1 MKKTTLSVLLACLI
15 VPMTVSANSGIK
27 KDVKVINNTSKEVTI
42 AKRGAA
48 MPVALKPS
56 ANAQMLGMPKAEG
69 ETMVWDFEDA
79 TAGLSPFTA
88 EDRDGDGYNWQYY
101 NNDGV
106 TSGQMSTHE
115 GLGVISS
122 ASYVN
127 DGQGGGTAVTPDNW
141 LISPEVTLGGFLSFW
156 AMGQDSGYAAEVF
169 GVYVTV
175 DGENWTQVGT
185 DKTSTSEY
193 VLYEYDLSAYDG
205 QTGRFAIVHHNV
217 TDMFMLNVDDITF
230 NPSGY
235 VSPEPGMPTEL
246 TATPAATSAE
256 LAWVAGENNGTWNLR
271 WRPYTDPSLL
281 SPSWT
286 FPIPG
291 YETEIEGWQVY
302 DADGD
307 GNNWGLYYS
316 DDTQTDACFGSASWD
331 YAVLTPDNWLIT
343 PEVGMGGTLTFKT
356 WNSSASYLDKI
367 MVYYAPADW
376 QTIDDFV
383 AISDFIQPGTTPEEF
398 EIDLSEYEGSG
409 VIAFRHYDSSD
420 MMRIFVD
427 DITIDVPGGVNPAD
441 LPEWTVVEDVANPYT
456 LEGLVPETT
465 YEAQVMA
472 YNEDGDKYT
481 DWTESTIFTT
491 LTEGGEEVAEGT
503 WVVGSFNGWN
513 QTAEGGRVAFD
524 EENRAEVALEAGDE
538 FKIITA
544 NEDGTWTW
552 LGGVDDNQVG
562 YFLIVPEYY
571 SHNLTLLD
579 GANFRVTEDG
589 IYHINLV
596 WNRSNPDYIVVTR
609 TAPTAISTVGAD
621 VNADNAYYNLLGVK
635 FNGMPT
641 TPGIYIH
648 NGKKVIIK

>member
-1 MKKTTLSVLLACLI
+1 
-15 VPMTVSANSGIK
+15 
-27 KDVKVINNTSKEVTI
+27 
-42 AKRGAA
+42 
-48 MPVALKPS
+48 
-56 ANAQMLGMPKAEG
+56 
-69 ETMVWDFEDA
+69 
-79 TAGLSPFTA
+79 
-88 EDRDGDGYNWQYY
+88 
-101 NNDGV
+101 
-106 TSGQMSTHE
+106 
-115 GLGVISS
+115 
-122 ASYVN
+122 
-127 DGQGGGTAVTPDNW
+127 
-141 LISPEVTLGGFLSFW
+141 
-156 AMGQDSGYAAEVF
+156 
-169 GVYVTV
+169 
-175 DGENWTQVGT
+175 
-185 DKTSTSEY
+185 
-193 VLYEYDLSAYDG
+193 
-205 QTGRFAIVHHNV
+205 
-217 TDMFMLNVDDITF
+217 
-230 NPSGY
+230 
-235 VSPEPGMPTEL
+235 
-246 TATPAATSAE
+246 
-256 LAWVAGENNGTWNLR
+256 
-271 WRPYTDPSLL
+271 
-281 SPSWT
+281 
-286 FPIPG
+286 
-291 YETEIEGWQVY
+291 
-302 DADGD
+302 
-307 GNNWGLYYS
+307 
-316 DDTQTDACFGSASWD
+316 
-331 YAVLTPDNWLIT
+331 
-343 PEVGMGGTLTFKT
+343 MGGTLTFKT